1 MTYSPEREMALGNYP
16 SLPPKGW
23 NSDPRPC
30 PTCGKPVKG
39 REDGMISHM
48 RHTHRAKREQAQ
60 AAIRKAR
67 ITWPT
72 EEEIRARNA
81 MQAQP

>member
-1 MTYSPEREMALGNYP
+1 MSYSPEREMALGNYP

-30 PTCGKPVKG
+30 PVCGKQVKG
-39 REDGMISHM
+39 REDGMIGHM
-48 RHTHRAKREQAQ
+48 KQMHRANREQSQ
-60 AAIRKAR
+60 AAIRQAG

-72 EEEIRARNA
+72 EEEIRTRNA
-81 MQAQP
+81 QR